1 MNSPPEV
8 PPSDPDAKQRGDDG
22 YLSVVHAADLTPTEV
37 FPASKRPKPRSRVE
51 PSLRGHSGLLVV
63 CITGTLIESVLVGLL
78 GPRAALALAPQ
89 ATAIAPYGVFHDT
102 RWLLVYSH
110 SWLTFGVESAAF
122 LLIRGALTAWT
133 VRLAWPYD
141 ADRRRLRVL
150 LARGISFTAAAAF
163 LLMFSSSLLVGRAV
177 TSVSYL
183 FFTAVP
189 VVLFIALLIQ
199 HGPVSAWWRTH
210 PSWRTVGWAALAFAV
225 LTLGGAAIAASPWP
239 LAIVFAAAVGLFNAW
254 AWLGIVR
261 AIAQRPS
268 RRFVPIAPVGI
279 AAVVAV
285 VLVGAVIGVQLE
297 TAKHVIARR
306 PPPPPAS
313 PTTGRPV
320 LVVTGFDSHWHGGDE
335 LALGPGFVQRRFSYA
350 GLDATDQP
358 LKFHGPD
365 TDRALPELIHMMDV
379 QVRAF
384 SGQTGQ
390 PIDIVSDSEGSLI
403 SKIYLLV
410 HPDAPVRTLVLT
422 SPLV

>member
-8 PPSDPDAKQRGDDG
+8 PPSGPDAKRRGDDG

-63 CITGTLIESVLVGLL
+63 CITGTLVESVLVGLL

-141 ADRRRLRVL
+141 ADRPRFHVL
-150 LARGISFTAAAAF
+150 LTRGISFTAAAAV
-163 LLMFSSSLLVGRAV
+163 LLMFSSSLLVGLAV
-177 TSVSYL
+177 PSFS
-183 FFTAVP
+183 FFFFPAVP
-189 VVLFIALLIQ
+189 VVLFIALLIH

-239 LAIVFAAAVGLFNAW
+239 LAIVFAAAVGLFNGW
-254 AWLGIVR
+254 AWLGITR

-279 AAVVAV
+279 AAVVAI

-297 TAKHVIARR
+297 TSKRSITR
-306 PPPPPAS
+306 PAAPPSSSSAS
-313 PTTGRPV
+313 GQPV
-320 LVVTGFDSHWHGGDE
+320 LIVTGFDSHWHGGDE
-335 LALGPGFVQRRFSYA
+335 LDLGPGFLQRRFSYA
-350 GLDATDQP
+350 GMDANEQP

-365 TDRALPELIHMMDV
+365 TDRPLPELV
-379 QVRAF
+379 
-384 SGQTGQ
+384 
-390 PIDIVSDSEGSLI
+390 
-403 SKIYLLV
+403 
-410 HPDAPVRTLVLT
+410 
-422 SPLV
+422 